1 MEAKRGRCLILVVVI
16 LLPRGGGEGG
26 GQTHRRAAMCQVHWV
41 APRWDLTQS
50 SAREVRSLYP
60 LHR

>member
-1 MEAKRGRCLILVVVI
+1 MEAKRGQCLILVVVI
-16 LLPRGGGEGG
+16 LLPRGGEAD
-26 GQTHRRAAMCQVHWV
+26 GQTHTRATMCQVHWV

-50 SAREVRSLYP
+50 SAREVWSLYP